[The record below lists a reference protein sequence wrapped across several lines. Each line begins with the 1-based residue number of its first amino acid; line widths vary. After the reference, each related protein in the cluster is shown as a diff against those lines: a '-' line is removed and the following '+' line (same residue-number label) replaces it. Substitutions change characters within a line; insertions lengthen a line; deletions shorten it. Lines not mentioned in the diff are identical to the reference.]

1 MSQKKVD
8 AYKAEKAKR
17 KETVESNKKKQKIR
31 SLGAKIAGL
40 VIAAGIVVALVIT
53 GINTYKSY
61 QNSKPAYDVS
71 EFAVQDYTGMLNAT
85 EAEQATE
92 PAQTEAETT
101 KAE

>member
-40 VIAAGIVVALVIT
+40 VIAAGIYAVSRFSRTPEKARMTAMVIFLLPSALAES
-53 GINTYKSY
+53 GIE
-61 QNSKPAYDVS
+61 QL
-71 EFAVQDYTGMLNAT
+71 QLLNCVRLLSF
-85 EAEQATE
+85 
-92 PAQTEAETT
+92 PLV
-101 KAE
+101 